1 MMRAALIRGHGGP
14 EVVEI
19 GDRPVPEPGPGQVR
33 VRVVAAALNHLD
45 LWVRRGIPGI
55 EHGMP
60 HILGAD
66 GAGVVDA
73 VGPGVEDWSVGEA
86 VYLQPGLFCG
96 RCEYCLAGEESVC
109 VRFRLLGEHID
120 GTLAEHVVVPAVNVY
135 RKPRGLDWEKAAAF
149 PLVYQT
155 AWRLLMTVGSLRA
168 GQSVLIHGAG
178 GGVSAAALQIA
189 RYAGAYVFA
198 TSSSRAKLD
207 RALAL
212 GADVALDYTTEDVPA
227 RIRELTAKRGVDL
240 VIDNVGQA
248 TWCDSIECVRR
259 GGRIATCGATTGN
272 EAVTPINRVYW
283 KQISIHGSTMANRRE
298 FAAISRLVI
307 GGRIDPVID
316 RVCELDGVPEA
327 LARLETGE
335 QFGKIVIRIA
345 DDPDSGS

>member
-109 VRFRLLGEHID
+109 VRFRLLG
-120 GTLAEHVVVPAVNVY
+120 
-135 RKPRGLDWEKAAAF
+135 
-149 PLVYQT
+149 
-155 AWRLLMTVGSLRA
+155 
-168 GQSVLIHGAG
+168 
-178 GGVSAAALQIA
+178 
-189 RYAGAYVFA
+189 
-198 TSSSRAKLD
+198 
-207 RALAL
+207 
-212 GADVALDYTTEDVPA
+212 
-227 RIRELTAKRGVDL
+227 
-240 VIDNVGQA
+240 
-248 TWCDSIECVRR
+248 
-259 GGRIATCGATTGN
+259 
-272 EAVTPINRVYW
+272 
-283 KQISIHGSTMANRRE
+283 
-298 FAAISRLVI
+298 
-307 GGRIDPVID
+307 
-316 RVCELDGVPEA
+316 
-327 LARLETGE
+327 
-335 QFGKIVIRIA
+335 
-345 DDPDSGS
+345 